1 MEKEFFEIRYNKKV
15 GIPDTAIFIPVYN
28 EEKTLEN
35 NILKVKAKMSE
46 LDDNFEIIIVD
57 DGSTDSTPRIAKNLS
72 NKNVRYIRFDNGPS
86 RRENLAV
93 AMKNSRKSIVAF
105 MDVDLATDLKHL
117 DRLLSE
123 TKQYDIVIGS
133 RYLGIRAERSLFRRA
148 ISVIYNLFLKTVFGS
163 KIKDHQCGFKA
174 FRRDKFIELVEEA
187 GYDDKFIRGWSW
199 DAEILIRAQK
209 KGLKIKEFPVEWISG
224 KDSSFSLN
232 REIKIAF
239 YLIKL
244 RTKI

>member
-1 MEKEFFEIRYNKKV
+1 MEKEPTKKKV
-15 GIPDTAIFIPVYN
+15 GIPDASIFIPVYN
-28 EEKTLEN
+28 EEKILQK
-35 NILKVKAKMSE
+35 NILKVKNKMSE
-46 LDDNFEIIIVD
+46 FYDNFEIIIVD
-57 DGSTDSTPRIAKNLS
+57 DGSTDSTSRIAKHLS
-72 NKNVRYIRFDNGPS
+72 NKNVRYVRFDNGPS

-93 AMKNSRKSIVAF
+93 AMKNSRKSVVVF
-105 MDVDLATDLKHL
+105 MDADLATDLKHL
-117 DRLLSE
+117 EKLLDE
-123 TKQYDIVIGS
+123 TNKYDIVIGS
-133 RYLGIRAERSLFRRA
+133 RYSGISAKRSLFRRA

-174 FRRDKFIELVEEA
+174 FRRDRFIELAEEA
-187 GYDDKFIRGWSW
+187 GYDDKFTRGWSW